1 MRNKSSTSGWPADLP
16 AWAWLWFPPVM
27 LLAELG
33 TRLYDEPIYRR
44 VWDSELGPLE
54 NGTVIVLLPG
64 IVAGLLALRY
74 RSLLP
79 ARWLVGWIL
88 LFVLGS
94 VYLGGEEA
102 SWGQHWFGW
111 QTPESLRAL
120 NDQQETNLHN
130 MSSWLDQKP
139 RLLLELWVLFGGILL
154 PLWRGRVGVLLPP
167 GHWGYWFWPSRAL
180 LPTALLAIL
189 INVPD
194 RLNDWFGL
202 PIPPPFDIR
211 LSETQEYYF
220 ALFLGLYLCSIFVR
234 LRRIARDG

>member
-1 MRNKSSTSGWPADLP
+1 MSLRSAQPADLP

-33 TRLYDEPIYRR
+33 TRLYDEPLYRQ

-54 NGTVIVLLPG
+54 NGTVVVLLPG

-79 ARWLVGWIL
+79 APWLSGWIL

-94 VYLGGEEA
+94 IYLGGEEA

-111 QTPESLRAL
+111 QTPEGVQAL

-139 RLLLELWVLFGGILL
+139 RFLLEMWVLFAGIVY
-154 PLWRGRVGVLLPP
+154 PLWQRRVGGRPMPDRWSYWILPSP
-167 GHWGYWFWPSRAL
+167 IV

-189 INVPD
+189 IKLPE
-194 RLNDWFGL
+194 RFNDWFG
-202 PIPPPFDIR
+202 IEPPPPLDIR

-220 ALFLGLYLCSIFVR
+220 ALFLCLYLCSIYVR
-234 LRRIARDG
+234 LRHRALGG

>member
-1 MRNKSSTSGWPADLP
+1 MSLTSARPADLP

-33 TRLYDEPIYRR
+33 TRLYDEPLYRR

-54 NGTVIVLLPG
+54 NGTVVVLLPG
-64 IVAGLLALRY
+64 IVAGLMALRY

-79 ARWLVGWIL
+79 TTWLSGWIL

-94 VYLGGEEA
+94 IYLGGEEA

-111 QTPESLRAL
+111 QTPESMQAL

-139 RLLLELWVLFGGILL
+139 RFLLEMWVLFGGIVY
-154 PLWRGRVGVLLPP
+154 PLWRGRGGDRPTP
-167 GHWGYWFWPSRAL
+167 DRWQFWFWPSPII
-180 LPTALLAIL
+180 LPTAFLAIL
-189 INVPD
+189 VNLPD
-194 RLNDWFGL
+194 RLNDWFGMPL
-202 PIPPPFDIR
+202 PPPLDIR

-220 ALFLGLYLCSIFVR
+220 ALFLGLYLCSIFMR
-234 LRRIARDG
+234 LRRLAHGG